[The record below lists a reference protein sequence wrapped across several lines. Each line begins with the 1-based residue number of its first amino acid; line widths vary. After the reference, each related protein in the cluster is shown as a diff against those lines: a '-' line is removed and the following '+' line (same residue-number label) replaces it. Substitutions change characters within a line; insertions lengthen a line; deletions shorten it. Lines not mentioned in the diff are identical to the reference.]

1 MWATAEGTSVT
12 PIVTAGRS
20 SITMSRLRPI
30 VAAAIALVLVL
41 PATTLAATT
50 DVGGTVSAGGAPA
63 GGVEIAV
70 LVQGTD
76 EILSTTSDDNGAW
89 TLQVDVEPG
98 SVLEVNGTGQTTKS
112 EPDAAGCVISSTPS
126 GQVVVTVPAE
136 GAVPAI
142 DLDLGTI
149 LTAKDCTVV
158 TPPDTGGNGGNG
170 GNSGGNGGGN
180 GGGTGNGGGGDTPA
194 QQKPHNPGLTPPSTD
209 SIVVGAPMRS
219 DGSSMVLLG
228 GLTALTGLVLLG
240 TTRRRSA
247 RVAAATPRSRRR

>member
-1 MWATAEGTSVT
+1 
-12 PIVTAGRS
+12 
-20 SITMSRLRPI
+20 MSRLRPI

-50 DVGGTVSAGGAPA
+50 DVGGTVTAGGAPA
-63 GGVEIAV
+63 AGVEIAV

-76 EILSTTSDDNGAW
+76 EILSTTSDENGAW
-89 TLQVDVEPG
+89 TLQVDVEAG

-112 EPDAAGCVISSTPS
+112 EPDAGGCVVSSTPS

-142 DLDLGTI
+142 DLALDTI

-158 TPPDTGGNGGNG
+158 TPPDTGGNGGN
-170 GNSGGNGGGN
+170 GGNGGGN

-228 GLTALTGLVLLG
+228 GLATMTGLVLLA

-247 RVAAATPRSRRR
+247 PVAAGSRRSRRR